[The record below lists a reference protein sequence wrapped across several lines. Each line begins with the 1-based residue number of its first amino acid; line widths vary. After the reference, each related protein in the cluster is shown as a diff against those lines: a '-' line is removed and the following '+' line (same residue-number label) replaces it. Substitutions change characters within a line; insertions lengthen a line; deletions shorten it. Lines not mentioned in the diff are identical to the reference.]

1 MLGGRTMRGGGRGP
15 VGVKCCAA
23 NSNLPPRRA
32 DPHAEGKTLW
42 EKTPPR
48 SAVFRMD
55 PPPPQPPL
63 FVIRTPPPRP
73 PWRLA
78 KDTDA
83 RGEGG
88 GSPRE
93 GALGDRMLG

>member
-1 MLGGRTMRGGGRGP
+1 MRGGGRGP

-55 PPPPQPPL
+55 PPLPSLPCS
-63 FVIRTPPPRP
+63 FFAPPPPDPIGDSR
-73 PWRLA
+73 RTRTLGV
-78 KDTDA
+78 
-83 RGEGG
+83 RGEGP
-88 GSPRE
+88 PRE

>member
-1 MLGGRTMRGGGRGP
+1 M
-15 VGVKCCAA
+15 GVKCCAA

-48 SAVFRMD
+48 SAVFRVD
-55 PPPPQPPL
+55 PPLPSLPCSFFAPPPPAPH
-63 FVIRTPPPRP
+63 
-73 PWRLA
+73 WRLA

-88 GSPRE
+88 GAPQR
-93 GALGDRMLG
+93 GGLGDRMLG